1 MIKRMKKLILLSVL
15 LTIVFASP
23 PDWNVNPAD
32 YEMSANVT
40 CILQLNF
47 EPTGDGNIIG
57 AFSGAECVGVVTP
70 IFALDNWIYFLTVYS
85 NTADVEVIF
94 KAYIQSEDAVADIQ
108 EVIYFAPNAVYGS
121 PTDPYVL
128 NAILGYDFAP
138 VVLDIPDQMIEQGDS
153 FSPFDLDDFL
163 TTQDS
168 DVILWSVSGNTNL
181 SVDIDENAVVTIVPV
196 NPDWIGADTVTFS
209 ATDDTEN
216 GSSDWDEAT
225 FTIVAVDDPPVIGNI
240 PDQTIGFGG
249 TFDSIDLDSF
259 IIESDGDEVAWTY
272 EILPPQETTEP
283 PGWTVNPSEYEMTMT
298 VTAVVESLG
307 EEAEGSGHIL
317 AAFTGDECR
326 GVTTAIYALDRW
338 FYFLTVYSNQ
348 SDETIIFRFYNA
360 DRLIRNPR

>member
-128 NAILGYDFAP
+128 NAIL
-138 VVLDIPDQMIEQGDS
+138 
-153 FSPFDLDDFL
+153 
-163 TTQDS
+163 
-168 DVILWSVSGNTNL
+168 
-181 SVDIDENAVVTIVPV
+181 
-196 NPDWIGADTVTFS
+196 
-209 ATDDTEN
+209 
-216 GSSDWDEAT
+216 
-225 FTIVAVDDPPVIGNI
+225 
-240 PDQTIGFGG
+240 
-249 TFDSIDLDSF
+249 
-259 IIESDGDEVAWTY
+259 
-272 EILPPQETTEP
+272 
-283 PGWTVNPSEYEMTMT
+283 
-298 VTAVVESLG
+298 
-307 EEAEGSGHIL
+307 
-317 AAFTGDECR
+317 
-326 GVTTAIYALDRW
+326 
-338 FYFLTVYSNQ
+338 
-348 SDETIIFRFYNA
+348 
-360 DRLIRNPR
+360 